1 MRIII
6 RLGEEL
12 TQATEVTLRAR
23 LRGVLVGRGKRTT
36 LSVWA
41 EDDDGEIIQP
51 TLAEPTW
58 VMTTAATVRDVTPDA
73 VVLPGW
79 VEGKLCYQL
88 VPPRSVESDAN
99 RYDRVNAIVILTI
112 DGVVTRTDFAG
123 LRPKLEAL
131 DPKKPSKVST
141 MRGGR
146 GVSRVLQGPESV
158 EAFMVEFIAWCG
170 GEKPLVSSEETY
182 LASAAK
188 GVTKGMREAM
198 LAPLQTA
205 ILEGWSV
212 RYVDLNRE
220 RIIKD
225 GLDHEVERVTR
236 WLGTAREAKD
246 IKELRARLR
255 AAEKALD
262 HIKEHGLPD
271 DVAAHMPTCGPSVG
285 RVWGGAD

>member
-12 TQATEVTLRAR
+12 THATEITLRAR

-41 EDDDGEIIQP
+41 EDEDGNVLP
-51 TLAEPTW
+51 STLVEPTW
-58 VMTTAATVRDVTPDA
+58 VTITSATVRDVTPDA

-79 VEGKLCYQL
+79 VEGRLCYQL
-88 VPPRSVESDAN
+88 VPPRSVESDAS
-99 RYDRVNAIVILTI
+99 RYDRVNATIILTV
-112 DGVVTRTDFAG
+112 DGEVTRTDFSG

-131 DPKKPSKVST
+131 DPTKASKVST

-158 EAFMVEFIAWCG
+158 EAFMSEFVAWCG
-170 GEKPLVSSEETY
+170 GAEPRLSSEDAY
-182 LASAAK
+182 LAAK
-188 GVTKGMREAM
+188 LQGVTKGMREAM
-198 LAPLQTA
+198 LAPLQTK
-205 ILEGWSV
+205 ILEGYST
-212 RYVDLNRE
+212 RFVDANRE
-220 RIIKD
+220 AIIKD

-236 WLGTAREAKD
+236 WLGTAREPKD

-255 AAEKALD
+255 SAEKALD
-262 HIKEHGLPD
+262 YIKEHGLPS
-271 DVAAHMPTCGPSVG
+271 DVASHMPTCGPSVG
-285 RVWGGAD
+285 RTWGGDD